1 MAKTYKFINNVQA
14 TENSLTNYY
23 AIGIINI
30 VSEPAESL
38 DKGLIAEVMNE
49 QVAVYEAVENFAK
62 ANMEEQ
68 DLDLLIT
75 NLTKE
80 INKLTFSY
88 IKSFNLGFSDL
99 TTGES
104 LLSKL
109 FNFGKK

>member
-1 MAKTYKFINNVQA
+1 MAQTYKFINNVQA
-14 TENSLTNYY
+14 MENSVTNYY
-23 AIGIINI
+23 AIGILNM
-30 VSEPAESL
+30 VSEPSESL
-38 DKGLIAEVMNE
+38 DKGLISEIMNE
-49 QVAVYEAVENFAK
+49 QITVYETVETFAK